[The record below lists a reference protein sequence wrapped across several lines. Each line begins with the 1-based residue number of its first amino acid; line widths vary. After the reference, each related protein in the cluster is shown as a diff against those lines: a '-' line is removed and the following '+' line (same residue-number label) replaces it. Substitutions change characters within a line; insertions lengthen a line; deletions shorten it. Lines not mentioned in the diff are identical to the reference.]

1 MDHAGLKSEDLSSD
15 VWKFVRLLESQ
26 VEGILLW
33 TVEEQI
39 LAFGEPLS

>member
-1 MDHAGLKSEDLSSD
+1 MDHAGLKSEDLSCD
-15 VWKFVRLLESQ
+15 VWKLVRLLESQ

-33 TVEEQI
+33 PIEEQV